1 MTRKNYEVLAKIVG
15 NTFAACGEDL
25 RETVYD
31 NLYTPLVDYLKSDN
45 PRFDSLRFSYAVATA
60 EHATPTKDRS

>member
-1 MTRKNYEVLAKIVG
+1 MTAKDYEVLAKIVA

-31 NLYTPLVDYLKSDN
+31 NLYTPLVEYMKSEN
-45 PRFDSLRFSYAVATA
+45 PRFDTLRFSYAVATA
-60 EHATPTKDRS
+60 ETV